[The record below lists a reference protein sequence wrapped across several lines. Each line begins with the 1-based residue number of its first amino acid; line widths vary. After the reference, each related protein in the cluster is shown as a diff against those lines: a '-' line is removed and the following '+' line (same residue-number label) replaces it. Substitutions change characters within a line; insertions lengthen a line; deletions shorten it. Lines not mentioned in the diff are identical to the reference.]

1 MSKIKLGDYVRD
13 TITGYE
19 GIAAGITTW
28 LNGCGRIGIQNKTAR
43 NTETG
48 LPVDMYWVDDVTVEV
63 IKEQVNPT
71 VQDRTGADN
80 FVTGNGMKKQD
91 PKFH

>member
-19 GIAAGITTW
+19 GIVAGITNW
-28 LNGCGRIGIQNKTAR
+28 LNGCARIGIQNKEAR

-48 LPVDMYWVDDVTVEV
+48 LPVDMYWVDDATVEV
-63 IKEQVNPT
+63 IEEQVNPT
-71 VQDRTGADN
+71 KQNKTGASSFN
-80 FVTGNGMKKQD
+80 TRNGMRNSD
-91 PKFH
+91 PTFH